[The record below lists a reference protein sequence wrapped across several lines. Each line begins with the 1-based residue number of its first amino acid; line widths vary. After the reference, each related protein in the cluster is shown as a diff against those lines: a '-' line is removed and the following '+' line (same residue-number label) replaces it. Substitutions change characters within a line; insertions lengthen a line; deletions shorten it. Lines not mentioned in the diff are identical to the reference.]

1 MAMAFT
7 ASSTNDQKSVLSR
20 EHLATLIQD
29 EDSPASPGTDSL
41 DLVNTLQQT
50 NQHPSHP
57 SQPRFPYGPH
67 SLY

>member
-50 NQHPSHP
+50 NQHPS
-57 SQPRFPYGPH
+57 QPRFPYGPH